1 MIDAIIF
8 SVQKRALIKVLENIQ
23 AGVLNLTLPDG
34 SKHRFKGPNA
44 GPEADLFNHHTSR
57 LKTHH
62 DGWQDGFL

>member
-34 SKHRFKGPNA
+34 SKHR
-44 GPEADLFNHHTSR
+44 SR
-57 LKTHH
+57 VPMPGLKLIFRSPHVAA
-62 DGWQDGFL
+62 